1 MDVKFGTQNAI
12 DGGHT
17 LSTSRTE
24 TRPCMMCQYGI
35 LDIPVAG
42 KMNCFEAGQNNIKQ
56 LSKEEVEE
64 MAFCDKIV
72 PWAKMEVAPKK
83 TEEKSGIEIAERL
96 LGGRY

>member
-42 KMNCFEAGQNNIKQ
+42 KMNCFEAGQTNIKH
-56 LSKEEVEE
+56 LSREEVEE
-64 MAFCDKIV
+64 MAFCDKMV
-72 PWAKMEVAPKK
+72 PWAKIEVVPKK
-83 TEEKSGIEIAERL
+83 IKEESDIEIAERL
-96 LGGRY
+96 LGNR

>member
-35 LDIPVAG
+35 LDIPVEG

-72 PWAKMEVAPKK
+72 PWAKMEVAPKGPK
-83 TEEKSGIEIAERL
+83 EDSDIKMAERL
-96 LGGRY
+96 LGNR